1 MLTTWETT
9 YRAIKGR
16 SLDACKFF
24 TLLSFLN
31 HDDIPASFPTEPVD
45 GELPIWIGVLF
56 SEKRFDAYDIKGFFR
71 VLASFSLVKYQE
83 DQSSYSMHNLVQA
96 WAYDRL
102 ENSQQ
107 QDYGVVAARLLLAM
121 TDNPK
126 ETFPAMMRRRF
137 LPHVV
142 NACQRIIDCFNSVSV
157 QDNVVL
163 DLLSKLADFLDMCG
177 DFRNEMM
184 VRRFVLRKHKAW
196 YGETHPDTVISMD
209 DLAVTLGRGGE
220 LQEALSMKQA
230 VLAKRQQILG
240 KDHPDT
246 LRTMHNLAVML
257 ADLLWR
263 SCVAMGS
270 GAPSLLVVA

>member
-1 MLTTWETT
+1 
-9 YRAIKGR
+9 
-16 SLDACKFF
+16 
-24 TLLSFLN
+24 
-31 HDDIPASFPTEPVD
+31 
-45 GELPIWIGVLF
+45 
-56 SEKRFDAYDIKGFFR
+56 
-71 VLASFSLVKYQE
+71 
-83 DQSSYSMHNLVQA
+83 
-96 WAYDRL
+96 
-102 ENSQQ
+102 
-107 QDYGVVAARLLLAM
+107 M

-126 ETFPAMMRRRF
+126 ETFSVMMRRRF

-142 NACQRIIDCFNSVSV
+142 NSCQRIIDCFNSVSV

-163 DLLSKLADFLDMCG
+163 DLLSKLTDFLDMCG

-196 YGETHPDTVISMD
+196 YGETPPDTVISMD

-240 KDHPDT
+240 NDHPDT
-246 LRTMHNLAVML
+246 LRTMHILAATL